1 MLKDRVVSG
10 RRPSVVIYASA
21 AAVLTVLALVA
32 ACTGG
37 GNEPPAPTATP
48 SAATAAPAPPTAVS
62 VGGRALFIQSCSA
75 CHGVDLQGTDRG
87 PPFLNR
93 IYGPGHH
100 ADAAFRLAV
109 QRGVISHHWRFGNM
123 PKIEGLTDEQVE
135 EIIKFVRE
143 QQALAGI
150 H

>member
-1 MLKDRVVSG
+1 MSG
-10 RRPSVVIYASA
+10 RRPSVVSYA
-21 AAVLTVLALVA
+21 AAVAVLTLLAVVA

-100 ADAAFRLAV
+100 ADASFRLAV
-109 QRGVISHHWRFGNM
+109 KRGVISHHWRFGNM

-135 EIIKFVRE
+135 EILKFVRE

>member
-1 MLKDRVVSG
+1 MSG
-10 RRPSVVIYASA
+10 RRPSVVSYA
-21 AAVLTVLALVA
+21 AAVAVLTLLAVVA

-62 VGGRALFIQSCSA
+62 VNGRTLFIQSCSA

-87 PPFLNR
+87 PPFLDR
-93 IYGPGHH
+93 VYGPGHH
-100 ADAAFRLAV
+100 ADASFRLAV

-150 H
+150 Q

>member
-1 MLKDRVVSG
+1 MTRG
-10 RRPSVVIYASA
+10 RRRSAVVCAGAIAILVLLA
-21 AAVLTVLALVA
+21 AIA
-32 ACTGG
+32 ACTSGDA
-37 GNEPPAPTATP
+37 EPPAP
-48 SAATAAPAPPTAVS
+48 TAAPAPPTAVS
-62 VGGRALFIQSCSA
+62 LDGRTLFIQSCST

-100 ADAAFRLAV
+100 ADASFRLAV
-109 QRGVISHHWRFGNM
+109 KRGVISHHWRFGNM

-135 EIIKFVRE
+135 EIIKFVRV

-150 H
+150 D